1 MIKKNS
7 LSIYMFMF
15 SGYVDANR
23 IHAPDKDQYMY
34 FQLGIGNLEPLR
46 RLKVRHWSP
55 PTTM

>member
-1 MIKKNS
+1 
-7 LSIYMFMF
+7 MFMF

-34 FQLGIGNLEPLR
+34 FQIGIGNIEPLR